1 MKAITKA
8 TVLEVLRD
16 RKDQLE
22 SNLRYYDKRNSEVNL
37 AIGRQLMAIENALFE
52 VSREETED

>member
-37 AIGRQLMAIENALFE
+37 AIGRQLTAIENALFE
-52 VSREETED
+52 IEREKTDD